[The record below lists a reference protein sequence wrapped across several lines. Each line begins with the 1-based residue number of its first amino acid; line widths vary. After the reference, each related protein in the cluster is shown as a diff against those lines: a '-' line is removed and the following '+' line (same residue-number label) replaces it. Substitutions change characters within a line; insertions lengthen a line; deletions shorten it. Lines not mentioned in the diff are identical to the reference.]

1 MNLIIIIIARV
12 FKNVLVPYDNV
23 IENYSLMMIYFNIL
37 PIYPLDGE
45 RIFRIFLELFFD
57 NEYARDINFYFS
69 ILLITIFGIL
79 FLIFK
84 KYFYQLIILYLLV
97 MNIKMRKSS
106 KFKLQYISHFL
117 KEITYNK

>member
-1 MNLIIIIIARV
+1 MNLIIIITLKI
-12 FKNVLVPYDNV
+12 FKNTFGIYDNI

-57 NEYARDINFYFS
+57 NEYACDISFYFS
-69 ILLITIFGIL
+69 ILLITIFCIL

-84 KYFYQLIILYLLV
+84 KYFYQLIILYLLI
-97 MNIKMRKSS
+97 MNVKMRKSS